1 MSEVATGR
9 NVDTQ
14 RMQELPRWKFWLAW
28 ICAVGLALTFLV
40 SGIWKLTDPQSA
52 AVRMTQALVPKV
64 LSMPAAIGF
73 GMAEVFTGVLLLV
86 PRFRRWGAWLAGLML
101 VAFMVYIGIFY
112 NTLRGE
118 DCNCFPWIRRVVGPV
133 FFITDFLMLLMAAAA
148 GWWARPSRGWRPAL
162 AVLGAVCV
170 FAAVSYGLSARAP
183 QEGIVAPE
191 TVMVSGKPFALHE
204 GKVFLFFFNPECLH
218 CAHAAKE
225 LAKLDWGE
233 TRVVVVSTQLNQFA
247 PDFLKETGLK
257 ADGIADEAETLRA
270 VFRFVDVPYGVALE
284 NGVQRAAFA
293 DLESPQAVERLRQ
306 LGFAR

>member
-28 ICAVGLALTFLV
+28 ICAVGLAVTFLV

-64 LSMPAAIGF
+64 LSMPAAVGF
-73 GMAEVFTGVLLLV
+73 GSAEVFAGILLLV
-86 PRFRRWGAWLAGLML
+86 PRFRRWGAWLAGLLL
-101 VAFMVYIGIFY
+101 VAFMVYIGVFY
-112 NTLRGE
+112 NALRGE

-183 QEGIVAPE
+183 KEGIVAPE

-225 LAKLDWGE
+225 LAKLDWGG

>member
-28 ICAVGLALTFLV
+28 ICAVGLAVTFLV

-64 LSMPAAIGF
+64 LSMPTAIGF

-247 PDFLKETGLK
+247 PDFLEETGLK

>member
-14 RMQELPRWKFWLAW
+14 RMEELPRWKFWLAW
-28 ICAVGLALTFLV
+28 ICAVGLAVTFLV
-40 SGIWKLTDPQSA
+40 SGIWKVTDPQSA

-64 LSMPAAIGF
+64 LSMPAAVGF
-73 GMAEVFTGVLLLV
+73 GSAEVFAGILLLV
-86 PRFRRWGAWLAGLML
+86 PRFRRWGAWLAGLLL

-183 QEGIVAPE
+183 KEGIVAPE

-225 LAKLDWGE
+225 LAKLDWGG

>member
-14 RMQELPRWKFWLAW
+14 RMEELPRWKFWLAW
-28 ICAVGLALTFLV
+28 ICAVGLAVTFLV

-86 PRFRRWGAWLAGLML
+86 PRFRRWGAWLAGLLL
-101 VAFMVYIGIFY
+101 VAFMVYIGVFY
-112 NTLRGE
+112 NALRGE

-133 FFITDFLMLLMAAAA
+133 FFITDFLMLLMAAAV
-148 GWWARPSRGWRPAL
+148 GWWAKPSRGWRPAL

-183 QEGIVAPE
+183 KEGIVAPE

-257 ADGIADEAETLRA
+257 ADGIADEAETLRV

>member
-1 MSEVATGR
+1 
-9 NVDTQ
+9 
-14 RMQELPRWKFWLAW
+14 MQELPRWKFWLAW

-225 LAKLDWGE
+225 LAKLDWGG

>member
-9 NVDTQ
+9 SVDIQ
-14 RMQELPRWKFWLAW
+14 RTEELPRWKFWLAW
-28 ICAVGLALTFLV
+28 ICAVGLAVTFLV
-40 SGIWKLTDPQSA
+40 SGVWKLTDPQSA

-73 GMAEVFTGVLLLV
+73 GIAEVFTGVLLLV
-86 PRFRRWGAWLAGLML
+86 PRFRRWGAWLAALML

-148 GWWARPSRGWRPAL
+148 GWWARPSRGMRPAL

-170 FAAVSYGLSARAP
+170 FAAVSYGLATRTP
-183 QEGIVAPE
+183 KEGIVAPE
-191 TVMVSGKPFALHE
+191 MVMVAGKPFALHE

-225 LAKLDWGE
+225 LAKLEWGQ
-233 TRVVVVSTQLNQFA
+233 TRVVVVSTQLNPFA

-257 ADGIADEAETLRA
+257 ADAIADEAETLRA

-284 NGVQRAAFA
+284 NGVQRAAFT
-293 DLESPQAVERLRQ
+293 DMESPEAAAELRR

>member
-14 RMQELPRWKFWLAW
+14 RMEELPRWKFWLAW
-28 ICAVGLALTFLV
+28 ICAVGLAVTFLV

-183 QEGIVAPE
+183 KEGIVAPE

-225 LAKLDWGE
+225 LAKLDWGG

>member
-14 RMQELPRWKFWLAW
+14 RMEELPRWKFWLAW
-28 ICAVGLALTFLV
+28 ICAVGLAVTFLV

-86 PRFRRWGAWLAGLML
+86 PRFRRWGAWLAGLLL
-101 VAFMVYIGIFY
+101 VAFMVYIGVFY
-112 NTLRGE
+112 NALRGE

-148 GWWARPSRGWRPAL
+148 GWWAKPSRGWRPAL

-183 QEGIVAPE
+183 KEGIVAPE

>member
-183 QEGIVAPE
+183 KEGIVAPE

>member
-1 MSEVATGR
+1 MSGASVESDSKVGE
-9 NVDTQ
+9 Q
-14 RMQELPRWKFWLAW
+14 QEPARWKIRLAW
-28 ICAVGLALTFLV
+28 ICAVGLAVTFLV
-40 SGIWKLTDPQSA
+40 SGIWKLTDPVSA
-52 AVRMTQALVPKV
+52 SVRMTQALVPKV
-64 LSMPAAIGF
+64 LSMPAAVGF
-73 GMAEVFTGVLLLV
+73 GIAEVFTGILLLV
-86 PRFRRWGAWLAGLML
+86 PGYRRWGAWLAGLML

-148 GWWARPSRGWRPAL
+148 GWWAKPSKGVRPAL

-170 FAAVSYGLSARAP
+170 FAAVSYGLTGRVK

-191 TVMVSGKPFALHE
+191 TVMVSGKAYPLHE

-233 TRVVVVSTQLNQFA
+233 TKVVAVSTQLNQFA
-247 PDFLKETGLK
+247 EDFLKETGLK
-257 ADGIADEAETLRA
+257 ADAIADEAETLRG

-284 NGVQRAAFA
+284 NGVQRAALTEMEGPEA
-293 DLESPQAVERLRQ
+293 AARLRE
-306 LGFAR
+306 LGLVR

>member
-1 MSEVATGR
+1 MSEILTGR
-9 NVDTQ
+9 SLDRAQ
-14 RMQELPRWKFWLAW
+14 KAGPARWKFRLAW
-28 ICAVGLALTFLV
+28 VCAIGLAVTFLV

-52 AVRMTQALVPKV
+52 AVRMTQALVPKL

-73 GMAEVFTGVLLLV
+73 GIAEVFTGVLLLV
-86 PRFRRWGAWLAGLML
+86 PRFRRWGAWLAALML

-170 FAAVSYGLSARAP
+170 FAAVSYGVATRAP

-191 TVMVSGKPFALHE
+191 TVMVAGKPFALHE

-225 LAKLDWGE
+225 LAKLDWGD
-233 TRVVVVSTQLNQFA
+233 TRIIVVSTQLNQFA

-270 VFRFVDVPYGVALE
+270 VFRFVDVPYGVALD
-284 NGVQRAAFA
+284 NGVQQAAFA
-293 DLESPQAVERLRQ
+293 DMESPMVAQQLRR

>member
-14 RMQELPRWKFWLAW
+14 RMEELPRWKFWLAW
-28 ICAVGLALTFLV
+28 ICAVGLAVTFLV

-64 LSMPAAIGF
+64 LSMPAAVGF
-73 GMAEVFTGVLLLV
+73 GSAEVFAGILLLV
-86 PRFRRWGAWLAGLML
+86 PRFRRWGAWLAGLLL
-101 VAFMVYIGIFY
+101 VAFMVYIGVFY
-112 NTLRGE
+112 NALRGE

-183 QEGIVAPE
+183 KEGIVAPE

-225 LAKLDWGE
+225 LAKLDWGG